1 MKPRVLVV
9 DDDRNIRTMFREV
22 LELDGYTVSEAKHG
36 GPALDRMRASAEPL
50 LVLLGLTMPVVD
62 GEQVLEEVAADAT
75 LAARHRIIMITGAFE
90 RASQGRVAE
99 LRRQLDVP
107 LLRQPV
113 KVAELLPA
121 VEAAAASLSKRRE
134 QERQARTSQASEG

>member
-1 MKPRVLVV
+1 
-9 DDDRNIRTMFREV
+9 
-22 LELDGYTVSEAKHG
+22 
-36 GPALDRMRASAEPL
+36 
-50 LVLLGLTMPVVD
+50 
-62 GEQVLEEVAADAT
+62 
-75 LAARHRIIMITGAFE
+75 MITGAFE

-121 VEAAAASLSKRRE
+121 VEAAAASLSQRRE

>member
-1 MKPRVLVV
+1 MVSVLIV
-9 DDDRNIRTMFREV
+9 DDDPNTRRMVREV
-22 LELDGYTVSEAKHG
+22 LELEGYTVSTAEHG
-36 GPALDRMRASAEPL
+36 GPALGQMRASPVPL
-50 LVLLGLTMPVVD
+50 LVLLGLMMPVVT
-62 GEQVLEEVAADAT
+62 GEQVLEEVAADTT
-75 LAARHRIIMITGAFE
+75 LAARHRIIMITGAFV

-107 LLRQPV
+107 LLSQPV

-121 VEAAAASLSKRRE
+121 VEAAVASLSKRRE